1 MRQRESK
8 TFAEILNRLREG
20 KQTEQDILIF
30 KQRIVEENI
39 AFLDIPHLFI
49 ENSQV
54 NAFNDKVHNSAPGI
68 KFTIQAQDSVIG
80 ASSAELREK
89 ILKQIPVNDPQKTK
103 QLVTNLHITES
114 ERTEVAINIRTDDG
128 ITNGAGN
135 VVKRIQ
141 LQVNNRPTG
150 IVWVQFDHADVGL
163 NTHTPEK
170 GNS

>member
-89 ILKQIPVNDPQKTK
+89 ILKQIPVNDPKKTK
-103 QLVTNLHITES
+103 QLVTNLRITES
-114 ERTEVAINIRTDDG
+114 ERTEVTINVRTDDG

-150 IVWVQFDHADVGL
+150 IVRVQFDHANVGL